1 MTNEQNIHANA
12 NAYRDLCYFAG
23 DVLKGKTT
31 DLPSGYSVIA
41 KEYDKRT
48 NFKAVAYQKGND
60 VVLCFVGID
69 KFSMQDHRTNLK
81 MATSCEPTIQMQ
93 KADLFFEKFKDKY
106 SNIKVIGHSEG
117 GSEALYVGLKRNIKT
132 VTFNAYGLNKNLEK
146 SIGNEHADELVTNYR
161 DPLDPVSK
169 LRPLVG
175 KTYIVKN
182 NRKFAEKINPFGMIS
197 AHKISNFGDCNNA
210 QAIEEYKK
218 KHTFIDNVSE
228 AEITDKDIAK
238 MPTDL
243 YELYDAEISDR
254 LSKGKIM
261 REQDA
266 QNATLNGDLIKVSSY
281 TREDGTQVDGYYRRK
296 ANT

>member
-1 MTNEQNIHANA
+1 
-12 NAYRDLCYFAG
+12 
-23 DVLKGKTT
+23 
-31 DLPSGYSVIA
+31 
-41 KEYDKRT
+41 
-48 NFKAVAYQKGND
+48 
-60 VVLCFVGID
+60 
-69 KFSMQDHRTNLK
+69 MQDHRTNLK
-81 MATSCEPTIQMQ
+81 MATSSEPTNQM
-93 KADLFFEKFKDKY
+93 KIANVFFENFKDKY

-117 GSEALYVGLKRNIKT
+117 GSEALYVGLKNKLQT
-132 VTFNAYGLNKNLEK
+132 VTFNAYGLNENLEK

-175 KTYIVKN
+175 KTYIVKS

>member
-1 MTNEQNIHANA
+1 MTNEQNIHTNA
-12 NAYRDLCYFAG
+12 NDYRDLCYFAG
-23 DVLKGKTT
+23 DVSKGKTT
-31 DLPSGYSVIA
+31 NLPSGYSVIA
-41 KEYDKRT
+41 KEYNKKT

-60 VVLCFVGID
+60 VVLCFVGTD

-81 MATSCEPTIQMQ
+81 MATSSEPTIQMILANTFY
-93 KADLFFEKFKDKY
+93 KNFENKY
-106 SNIKVIGHSEG
+106 KNIKVIGHSEG
-117 GSEALYVGLKRNIKT
+117 GSEALYVGLKNDLQT

-175 KTYIVKN
+175 KTYIVKS

-210 QAIEEYKK
+210 QPIEEYKK